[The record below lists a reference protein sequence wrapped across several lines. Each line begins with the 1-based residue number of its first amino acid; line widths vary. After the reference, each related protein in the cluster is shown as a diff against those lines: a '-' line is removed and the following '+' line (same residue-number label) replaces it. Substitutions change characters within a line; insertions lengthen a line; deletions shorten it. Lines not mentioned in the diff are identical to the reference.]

1 MVLQLKGHL
10 ESSGH
15 MDIADQLLNSFSE
28 TYKIDLTTLSIKEMK
43 DVLKYNDWIRLAF
56 AIKYGEQLHWKC
68 QTQENVGFAKR
79 LSL

>member
-28 TYKIDLTTLSIKEMK
+28 TYKIDLTTLSIKQMTP
-43 DVLKYNDWIRLAF
+43 VLKYNDWIRLAF
-56 AIKYGEQLHWKC
+56 AIKYVEQL
-68 QTQENVGFAKR
+68 R
-79 LSL
+79 